1 MGRAQN
7 QTDANLQPERASDFY
22 ADGDFY
28 ADMDGALQQM
38 CDNER
43 HLNPP
48 LDEELGYIFLRASCL
63 HELIDGCR
71 VRHPMSKVV
80 AFGFLNTSLPAEEP
94 AFQTSPLS
102 FAFIRSTASKIV
114 HFALLRKHV

>member
-1 MGRAQN
+1 MGRAQY
-7 QTDANLQPERASDFY
+7 QTDANLHPDRTSHFY

-28 ADMDGALQQM
+28 ADVDGALKLM
-38 CDNER
+38 CDYER

-48 LDEELGYIFLRASCL
+48 LDEELCYIFLRASCL

-80 AFGFLNTSLPAEEP
+80 AVEFLKFQVEEP

-102 FAFIRSTASKIV
+102 FAFVRIAPDV
-114 HFALLRKHV
+114 YLEL

>member
-1 MGRAQN
+1 MGRAQY
-7 QTDANLQPERASDFY
+7 QTDANLHPDRTSHFY

-28 ADMDGALQQM
+28 ADMDGALTQM
-38 CDNER
+38 CDYER

-48 LDEELGYIFLRASCL
+48 LDKELCYIFLRASCL

-80 AFGFLNTSLPAEEP
+80 ALEFLNTSLPAEEP

-102 FAFIRSTASKIV
+102 FAFVQIATGV
-114 HFALLRKHV
+114 YLEL